1 MWHKLDA
8 TSVAQLD
15 ATTTALTKNPAMLVF
30 NASVQILRSAN
41 KSDLP
46 VGFLAGLVERTLCDL
61 NVAGADS
68 IQNIHS
74 PLNQFSKEAPKV
86 RCVVLNNHEA
96 FCTVAA
102 ALHEQQ

>member
-1 MWHKLDA
+1 MWHKLDP

-15 ATTTALTKNPAMLVF
+15 ATTTALTKHPALLVF
-30 NASVQILRSAN
+30 NGSVQILRSAN

-46 VGFLAGLVERTLCDL
+46 AGFFAGLVERTPGVL
-61 NVAGADS
+61 NAAGTDS

-74 PLNQFSKEAPKV
+74 PLNQVSKEALTV

-96 FCTVAA
+96 FCTVVA
-102 ALHEQQ
+102 ALHEQK